1 MNPDQSVQRNVTVMA
16 WPGDG
21 EKGLERCLVVKVVV
35 LEVDVAA
42 HDGGDEGD
50 CVREVVVVVLVAC
63 PRDHRRHV
71 FVPHATNRKTPSKMS
86 IRTKELETMAGKKKV
101 GEAQRVSETWG
112 TRQ

>member
-1 MNPDQSVQRNVTVMA
+1 MA
-16 WPGDG
+16 WFIWAWL
-21 EKGLERCLVVKVVV
+21 GLFGLGLPASGRAK
-35 LEVDVAA
+35 
-42 HDGGDEGD
+42 HITTGD

-101 GEAQRVSETWG
+101 GEAQRVFETWG
-112 TRQ
+112 TKR

>member
-1 MNPDQSVQRNVTVMA
+1 MVTA
-16 WPGDG
+16 WDG
-21 EKGLERCLVVKVVV
+21 ERGPERRLVVNAVV
-35 LEVDVAA
+35 LGADVVA

-63 PRDHRRHV
+63 PRDHRRRV

-86 IRTKELETMAGKKKV
+86 IRTKGLGIMAGKKEV
-101 GEAQRVSETWG
+101 EEVERVSETWG